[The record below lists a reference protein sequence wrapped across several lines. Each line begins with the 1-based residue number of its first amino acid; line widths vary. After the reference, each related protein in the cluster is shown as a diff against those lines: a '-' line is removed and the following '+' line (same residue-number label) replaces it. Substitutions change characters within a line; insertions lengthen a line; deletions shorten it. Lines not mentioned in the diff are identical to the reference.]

1 MFMDIKKNRMQKTLK
16 KGVDTSP
23 ENVIIPDVAQ
33 RERGDELEKPLKNMA
48 YRDLKLDKFTG
59 EPTEAKKYEDEAMKI
74 AVSASDVM
82 FDAGAK
88 SNE

>member
-1 MFMDIKKNRMQKTLK
+1 MQGGELSATSRAEGLK
-16 KGVDTSP
+16 EQNKFSRAKH
-23 ENVIIPDVAQ
+23 I
-33 RERGDELEKPLKNMA
+33 
-48 YRDLKLDKFTG
+48 DKFTG